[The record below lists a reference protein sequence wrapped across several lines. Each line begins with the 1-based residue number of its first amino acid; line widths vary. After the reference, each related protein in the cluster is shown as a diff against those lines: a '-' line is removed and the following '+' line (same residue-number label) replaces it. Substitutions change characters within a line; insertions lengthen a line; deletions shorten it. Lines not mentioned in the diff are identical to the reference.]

1 MAAADPT
8 LVFNPF
14 DPAFR
19 IDPYP
24 TYERLREEDPV
35 HQSPLGMVVLSRW
48 EDCWAILRD
57 PRTGTDQRKSD
68 LYQAFVA
75 QQPVTTAPAA
85 AAEEMQPF
93 LFLDPPDHT
102 RLRGLVQQAFTPRRV
117 EQLRPW
123 VQQFVDRI
131 VDTVAER
138 GSMEVIADLAYPLPV
153 AVICELLG
161 VPASDHDVF
170 KGWSQ
175 QLAKALDPDFGMAQE
190 AADAQLAA
198 ATEFAD
204 YFKTLIA
211 GRRQEPR
218 DDLLTALVHA
228 EEEGQKLS
236 EPELIATLIL
246 LLVAGHET
254 TVNLIANGVRAL
266 LCHRD
271 QWDRLG
277 ADPSLVRSAVE
288 EVLRFDPPVQFTGR
302 IAVQDY
308 EHGDVSIPKGSQAIV
323 LLAAANRDPA
333 VFPEPQLFDIARS
346 DNRHLAFSAGIHF
359 CLGAPLARL
368 EGQVALATL
377 ATRLPGI
384 ELTADEL
391 TYKENIIL
399 RGLESLPV
407 GW

>member
-1 MAAADPT
+1 MATADPT

-19 IDPYP
+19 VDPYP

-35 HQSPLGMVVLSRW
+35 HQSPLGMLVLSRW

-57 PRTGTDQRKSD
+57 PRTGTDGRKSD
-68 LYQAFVA
+68 LYQAFQA
-75 QQPVTTAPAA
+75 QQPAAQPAEV
-85 AAEEMQPF
+85 EEMQPF

-123 VQQFVDRI
+123 VQQFVDGV

-138 GSMEVIADLAYPLPV
+138 RSMEVIAELAYPLPV

-161 VPASDHDVF
+161 VPASDHEIF

-175 QLAKALDPDFGMAQE
+175 QLAKALDPDFGMGQE
-190 AADAQLAA
+190 AAAAAQLAA
-198 ATEFAD
+198 ASDFTE
-204 YFKTLIA
+204 YFKALIA
-211 GRRQEPR
+211 ARRQGPR

-228 EEEGQKLS
+228 EEHGQKLS

-277 ADPSLVRSAVE
+277 ADPSLARSAVE

-302 IAVQDY
+302 IAVDDY
-308 EHGDVSIPKGSQAIV
+308 EHGAVSIPKGSQAIV

-368 EGQVALATL
+368 
-377 ATRLPGI
+377 
-384 ELTADEL
+384 
-391 TYKENIIL
+391 
-399 RGLESLPV
+399 
-407 GW
+407 